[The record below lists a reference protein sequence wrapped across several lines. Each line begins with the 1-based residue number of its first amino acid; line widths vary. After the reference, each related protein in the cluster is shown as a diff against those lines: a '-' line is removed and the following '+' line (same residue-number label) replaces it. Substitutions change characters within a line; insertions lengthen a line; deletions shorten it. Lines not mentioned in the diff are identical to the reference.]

1 MRKQAREQAWKEARN
16 AVTRRSARAAAGIEV
31 AAVRA
36 LAVAVY
42 AAAVGTSVLAGPRM
56 LVLFLPAM
64 IGSVVAVR
72 LVRRGAP
79 TAQAARRPRAACDNR
94 VRDQGAGGRRP

>member
-1 MRKQAREQAWKEARN
+1 MRKQVRN
-16 AVTRRSARAAAGIEV
+16 AVTRRPARAAGIEI

-42 AAAVGTSVLAGPRM
+42 AAAAGTSVLAGPGA
-56 LVLFLPAM
+56 LVLFLPAL
-64 IGSVVAVR
+64 IGSVAAVR

-79 TAQAARRPRAACDNR
+79 VAEAARGTRVACDNR

>member
-1 MRKQAREQAWKEARN
+1 M
-16 AVTRRSARAAAGIEV
+16 TRRAAGIEI

-42 AAAVGTSVLAGPRM
+42 AAAAGTSVLAGPGA
-56 LVLFLPAM
+56 LVLFLPAL
-64 IGSVVAVR
+64 IGSVAAVR

-79 TAQAARRPRAACDNR
+79 VARRGAPVAEAARGTRGACDNR

>member
-1 MRKQAREQAWKEARN
+1 MRKRVRKEARN
-16 AVTRRSARAAAGIEV
+16 AVTRRPARAAGVEI
-31 AAVRA
+31 AAVRV

-42 AAAVGTSVLAGPRM
+42 AAALGTSVLAGPRM

-72 LVRRGAP
+72 LVRLGAP
-79 TAQAARRPRAACDNR
+79 TAEAARRTRVACDNR

>member
-16 AVTRRSARAAAGIEV
+16 AVTRRPARAAGIEV

-42 AAAVGTSVLAGPRM
+42 AAAVGTSVLAGPWM

-72 LVRRGAP
+72 LVRRGALG
-79 TAQAARRPRAACDNR
+79 C
-94 VRDQGAGGRRP
+94 AGGRSRPEDPGGLRQSGP

>member
-1 MRKQAREQAWKEARN
+1 MRKQARKQGRN
-16 AVTRRSARAAAGIEV
+16 AVTRRPATAAGVEV
-31 AAVRA
+31 AVVRA
-36 LAVAVY
+36 LAAAVY
-42 AAAVGTSVLAGPRM
+42 AAALGTSVLAGPRM

-72 LVRRGAP
+72 LVRRGA
-79 TAQAARRPRAACDNR
+79 TAAEAARRSRAACDNR

>member
-1 MRKQAREQAWKEARN
+1 M
-16 AVTRRSARAAAGIEV
+16 TRRPARAARVEI

-42 AAAVGTSVLAGPRM
+42 AAAVGTSVLVGPRA
-56 LVLFLPAM
+56 LVLFLPAL
-64 IGSVVAVR
+64 IGSVAAVR
-72 LVRRGAP
+72 LVRRGALG
-79 TAQAARRPRAACDNR
+79 AEAARRTRVACDNR

>member
-1 MRKQAREQAWKEARN
+1 MRKRVRKEAREQARN
-16 AVTRRSARAAAGIEV
+16 AVTRRPARAAGVEI

-36 LAVAVY
+36 LALAVY
-42 AAAVGTSVLAGPRM
+42 AAAVGTSVLAGPWM

-72 LVRRGAP
+72 LVRRGALG
-79 TAQAARRPRAACDNR
+79 C
-94 VRDQGAGGRRP
+94 AGGRSRPEDPGGLRQSGP

>member
-1 MRKQAREQAWKEARN
+1 M
-16 AVTRRSARAAAGIEV
+16 TRRPARAAGIEI

-42 AAAVGTSVLAGPRM
+42 AAAAGTSVLAGPGA
-56 LVLFLPAM
+56 LVLFLPAL
-64 IGSVVAVR
+64 IGSVAAVR
-72 LVRRGAP
+72 LVRRGALGC
-79 TAQAARRPRAACDNR
+79 AGAEAARRTRVACDNR